1 MTDTFVPTPALER
14 LRSLVGLVRANDEAL
29 ALDLSASIGAVL
41 TEAES
46 GAVMAMLDGR
56 GWRRRE
62 EAPMTEDVALLLGE
76 KETS

>member
-1 MTDTFVPTPALER
+1 MTDTFIPTPALER
-14 LRSLVGLVRANDEAL
+14 LRGLVGRVRADDEAL
-29 ALDLSASIGAVL
+29 ALDLSAAVGDVL

-56 GWRRRE
+56 GWRRKE
-62 EAPMTEDVALLLGE
+62 EVPITEEVALLLGE